1 LNTGS
6 NVVCFDEALRRGDW
20 MNRRNP
26 ILRSYFLHLFLLL
39 LLASLA
45 PPAGAWERE
54 PNSVFAERRAKL
66 IAAVG
71 APVVIFG
78 YTGNEESN
86 PSYVFMQEENFYY
99 LTGHNE
105 EGAALLLVPESA
117 AQKGWTGA
125 REILYL
131 PPRDLAHEKWN
142 GPRMGPDDSGIKE
155 KTGFADVETFA
166 KLHDAVVALT
176 KTFPEIYSELPG
188 PHDEG
193 YPHAENWSKWIKE
206 AAPQAVLKDVSP
218 AVGTL
223 RAIKSPGELALIQK
237 AIDPSIDA
245 QFAAMKMMHS
255 GLYEYQ
261 VAAKMVEIHAYAG
274 CETEAYSPIVG
285 SGIDSTVLHY
295 NKLDRKIDG
304 GEIVLM
310 DVGGQYSGYAS
321 DITRTV
327 PADGKFTPRQR
338 EIYEIVLGAQNAA
351 LAAVK
356 PGMMMTGQGSNSLQK
371 IAMEYIDSH
380 GKDKEGRSLGRYY
393 IHGLSHHVGLNVH
406 DPSGPPRPLEPGMVI
421 TIEPGIYIPEEN
433 LGVRI
438 EDNVLITE
446 TGYKLLSERL
456 PRDPAEIEKI
466 MAQAASQRAKASEKG
481 DD

>member
-1 LNTGS
+1 MTK
-6 NVVCFDEALRRGDW
+6 
-20 MNRRNP
+20 RNP
-26 ILRSYFLHLFLLL
+26 LLRGSLILLL
-39 LLASLA
+39 LLFLA
-45 PPAGAWERE
+45 PLVRAWERE
-54 PNSVFAERRAKL
+54 PSSVFAERRAKL
-66 IAAVG
+66 IAALG

-78 YTGNEESN
+78 YTGHEEAN

-117 AQKGWTGA
+117 EQKGWIGP

-131 PPRDLAHEKWN
+131 PPRDLAQEKWN
-142 GPRMGPDDSGIKE
+142 GPRMGPDDPGIKE
-155 KTGFADVETFA
+155 KTGLADVELFA
-166 KLHDAVVALT
+166 KLHDALGALAKNFSEMYT
-176 KTFPEIYSELPG
+176 ELPG

-193 YPHAENWSKWIKE
+193 YPHAANWSKWVKD
-206 AAPQAVLKDVSP
+206 AAPQTALKDISP

-237 AIDPSIDA
+237 AINPSIDA
-245 QFAAMKMMHS
+245 HFAAMKMMHS

-261 VAAKMVEIHAYAG
+261 VAAEMVEIHDYAG
-274 CETEAYSPIVG
+274 CETEAYAPIVG
-285 SGIDSTVLHY
+285 SGINSTVLHY
-295 NKLDRKIDG
+295 NKLNRKIDG

-321 DITRTV
+321 DITRTI

-351 LAAVK
+351 LAALK
-356 PGMMMTGQGSNSLQK
+356 PGMTMGGQEPTSLQK
-371 IAMEYIDSH
+371 IATDYINSH
-380 GKDKEGRSLGRYY
+380 GKDKEGRPLGRYY
-393 IHGLSHHVGLNVH
+393 IHGLSHHLGLNVH
-406 DPSGPPRPLEPGMVI
+406 DPSGPARPLEPGMVI

-438 EDNVLITE
+438 EDDVLITP
-446 TGYKLLSERL
+446 TGYKLLTARL
-456 PRDPAEIEKI
+456 PRSPDEIEKI
-466 MAQAASQRAKASEKG
+466 MAEGKAEREKQRR
-481 DD
+481 